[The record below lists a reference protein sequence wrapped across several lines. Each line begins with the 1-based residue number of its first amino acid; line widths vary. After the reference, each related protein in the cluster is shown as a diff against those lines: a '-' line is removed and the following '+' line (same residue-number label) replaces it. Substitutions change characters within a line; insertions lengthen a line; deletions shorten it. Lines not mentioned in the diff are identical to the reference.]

1 MRNDHPAIVVDGMPY
16 HGLVIITM
24 FRKESS
30 MLRKLLIR
38 TEIPEDIPE
47 IRRLNDLAFHGPVE
61 GSIVDALR
69 ERCPDVLSLVAVEGG
84 RIVGHLFFSPVT
96 INGMTGNEAMGL
108 GPMAVLPKFQRKG
121 IGKALINE
129 GIRKLEQSGCAVV
142 VVLGHTEYYPQFG
155 FVPASHYG
163 LKSQWEG
170 IPADVFMVRF
180 LKKEKIGLVS
190 GIVRYQP
197 EFDTAAWQI
206 G

>member
-1 MRNDHPAIVVDGMPY
+1 MLGKI
-16 HGLVIITM
+16 LI
-24 FRKESS
+24 RKE
-30 MLRKLLIR
+30 
-38 TEIPEDIPE
+38 IPTDIPD

-69 ERCPDVLSLVAVEGG
+69 ERCPDVLSLVAVQGG
-84 RIVGHLFFSPVT
+84 RIVGHLFFSPVE
-96 INGMTGNEAMGL
+96 INGITGTEAMGL

-129 GIRKLEQSGCAVV
+129 GIRMLEQSGCAVV

-155 FVPASHYG
+155 FVPASQYG

-190 GIVRYQP
+190 GIVRYQR
-197 EFDTAAWQI
+197 EFGPAV
-206 G
+206 

>member
-1 MRNDHPAIVVDGMPY
+1 MLGKI
-16 HGLVIITM
+16 LI
-24 FRKESS
+24 RKE
-30 MLRKLLIR
+30 
-38 TEIPEDIPE
+38 IPTDIPD

-69 ERCPDVLSLVAVEGG
+69 ERCPDVLSLVAVQGG
-84 RIVGHLFFSPVT
+84 RIVGHLFFSPVE
-96 INGMTGNEAMGL
+96 INGITGTEAMGL

-129 GIRKLEQSGCAVV
+129 GIRMLEQSGCAVV

-155 FVPASHYG
+155 FVPASQYG

-190 GIVRYQP
+190 GIVRYQR
-197 EFDTAAWQI
+197 EFGTAA
-206 G
+206 